1 MMCLSGWQSVD
12 LNFFKMFRSCLINRF
27 LIETGN
33 EMNFKLIVPF
43 FFCKNEDFKMI
54 SAQHSIMAKINLPK
68 NLLAW

>member
-33 EMNFKLIVPF
+33 EMKRRLLVLCTLFTCRHIFYVLLIIP
-43 FFCKNEDFKMI
+43 
-54 SAQHSIMAKINLPK
+54 INPHD
-68 NLLAW
+68 